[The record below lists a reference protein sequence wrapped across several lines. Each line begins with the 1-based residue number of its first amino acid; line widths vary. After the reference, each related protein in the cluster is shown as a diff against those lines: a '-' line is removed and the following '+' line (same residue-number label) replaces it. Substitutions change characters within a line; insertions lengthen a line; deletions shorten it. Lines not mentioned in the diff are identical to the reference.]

1 MYQILKDAYDINNQL
16 FTSSTLTAT
25 RGHTKKLF
33 KHHTNSYT
41 RSKIFSNRV
50 INEWNPLPQ
59 FIDSSSV
66 NKFKMLLDRHYSNC
80 LLDYI
85 AMVFI
90 MANYIAMV
98 TDNYKSLVSH
108 TDEIMKSMRG
118 EVIIIIIYIII
129 RPPLV
134 CCLFPIPIFSKTE
147 AAWDDYWL
155 LIMLMN
161 HCKVCLYKA

>member
-16 FTSSTLTAT
+16 FTPSTLTAT

-98 TDNYKSLVSH
+98 TNNYKSLVSH
-108 TDEIMKSMRG
+108 TDEIMKSMRAG
-118 EVIIIIIYIII
+118 GYYNYYLHYYQATISMLLVSPPYIQQN
-129 RPPLV
+129 RGGV
-134 CCLFPIPIFSKTE
+134 R
-147 AAWDDYWL
+147 
-155 LIMLMN
+155 
-161 HCKVCLYKA
+161 